1 MTRVST
7 LTWIIANVLCAIS
20 IAAQSVPEPSG
31 QSERNFGPALS
42 ERHPRYIL
50 QCEDVLRLTFPLSPE
65 LDQTVTVQPDGY
77 INLQNA
83 GSVFAQGL
91 TSPELVL
98 AVKKAYVGILHD
110 PIVNIDITDFQKP
123 LFTVTGQVGKPGQ
136 FELRAQT
143 TLAEGIAVAGGMATT
158 AKGQVF
164 LLRKTPASG
173 YEVRRVNVGA
183 MLAGKNI
190 DEVPVL
196 KAGDIVYVPERFIT
210 SFRRYIPYTF
220 NLGTYANPA
229 PF

>member
-1 MTRVST
+1 MTRVKT
-7 LTWIIANVLCAIS
+7 LTWMLANALCATS
-20 IAAQSVPEPSG
+20 IAAQPVRPPSA
-31 QSERNFGPALS
+31 QSEQNPGPALL

-50 QCEDVLRLTFPLSPE
+50 QREDVLRLTFPLSPE
-65 LDQTVTVQPDGY
+65 LDQTVTVEPDGY

-91 TSPELVL
+91 TSPDLVL

-110 PIVNIDITDFQKP
+110 PIVNVDVTNFQKP

-136 FELRAQT
+136 FELRAET
-143 TLAEGIAVAGGMATT
+143 TLAEGLAVAGGMAAN

-164 LLRKTPASG
+164 LLRKTPANG

-183 MLAGKNI
+183 MLTGKNI

-196 KAGDIVYVPERFIT
+196 KPGDIVYVPERFIT

-220 NLGTYANPA
+220 NLGTYANSA